1 VLLLR
6 ALRIARKH
14 LATVSWTALAVL
26 VLLHFAASWALMA
39 AAGEERLV
47 EPTIWVYF
55 YATVSLTIGFGD
67 FSPQTDAGRLVAA
80 FFLMPGAVA
89 LLASMIG
96 KTTAVLADLWQRG
109 LYGKRTY
116 RDMNQHTILVG
127 WNGRESHRIVDL
139 LRREEQDAG
148 GEIVIVDVALEAN
161 PRPDEAR
168 FVKLAT
174 LADPTGYERAGVRQ
188 AKRVIVDAPTDEQ
201 TLAAAFAVRSF
212 GGGAHVVAH
221 FDLEESATLLKRH
234 HPEVECTTPVQAELI
249 VRASH
254 DLGASSVAMEMLS
267 IADGPTQYSLA
278 LPLDAG
284 SRRYGDYLALLR
296 RQHRATLLGYA
307 VREAPLK
314 AILNADDDVRVPAGA
329 TLFYVGSR
337 RIEPGALAASLAA
350 A

>member
-14 LATVSWTALAVL
+14 LVTVSWTALAIL
-26 VLLHFAASWALMA
+26 IALHFSTGWLLMA
-39 AAGEERLV
+39 ALGEERLV
-47 EPTIWVYF
+47 EPVIWIYF
-55 YATVSLTIGFGD
+55 YATVALTVGFGD
-67 FSPQTDAGRLVAA
+67 FSPQTDAGRLAAA
-80 FFLMPGAVA
+80 FYLMPGAVA

-96 KTTAVLADLWQRG
+96 KTTAVLANLWQRG
-109 LYGKRTY
+109 LHGKRSY
-116 RDMNQHTILVG
+116 RDMDNHTILVG

-139 LRREEQDAG
+139 LRHEEQSG
-148 GEIVIVDVALEAN
+148 GEIVIVDVDLETN
-161 PRPDEAR
+161 PRPDESR

-174 LADPTGYERAGVRQ
+174 LADPTGYVRAGVRE
-188 AKRVIVDAPTDEQ
+188 ARRVIIDAATDEQ
-201 TLAAAFAVRSF
+201 TLAAAMAVRAL
-212 GGGAHVVAH
+212 GGDAHVVAH
-221 FDLEESATLLKRH
+221 FDRAESATLLKRH

-267 IADGPTQYSLA
+267 VADGPTQYSLVLA
-278 LPLDAG
+278 LDVG

-307 VREAPLK
+307 LREAPLK
-314 AILNADDDVRVPAGA
+314 AILNADDDTRVPAGA
-329 TLFYVGSR
+329 TLFYLASR
-337 RIEPGALAASLAA
+337 RIEPAAMAASLAA